1 MIIHG
6 IIYNTAEFNVKE
18 ITLPFYIKV
27 EPIFKSDDYNI
38 SFYDSVY
45 NKCFAQITR
54 NRYVYVRFD
63 LNHNLNPVHSLSEAL
78 SYLTYRFQLSSVDRV
93 YDELNSINLLKELS
107 EC

>member
-6 IIYNTAEFNVKE
+6 IIGNTVEFDVKE
-18 ITLPFYIKV
+18 KSLPFYIKI
-27 EPIFKSDDYNI
+27 EPIFELDDNI

-54 NRYVYVRFD
+54 GRYIYVRFD
-63 LNHNLNPVHSLSEAL
+63 PEPNVSPVHNLYEAL

-93 YDELNSINLLKELS
+93 YDELKAIRLLKELS

>member
-6 IIYNTAEFNVKE
+6 IIGNTTEFNVKE
-18 ITLPFYIKV
+18 MSLPFYIKV
-27 EPIFKSDDYNI
+27 EPLFKSDDII

-54 NRYVYVRFD
+54 GRYVYVRFD
-63 LNHNLNPVHSLSEAL
+63 PEPNINPVHNLYEAL
-78 SYLTYRFQLSSVDRV
+78 SYLTSRFQLSSVDRV
-93 YDELNSINLLKELS
+93 YDELKAIRLLKELS